1 MFKLGKKNSIVLA
14 LKDEFVDIVVGNKNE
29 IKLYDSIPI
38 EEGICI
44 EGTIK
49 DEVKL
54 SELLLKY
61 FLEHDIDE
69 NEVSFVIFG
78 SDVITR
84 HIQLPYMNRDS
95 LKEAVEFEVKEL
107 VQNGEDYYID
117 YEIIGKEKGV
127 RNPKLDILVAA
138 CIKSKIDGYVELSK
152 SLGKK
157 LKVVDV
163 LTNTINKV
171 LINSDLE
178 YKNKTLAVFYLG
190 YSFSIV
196 SIINDGIMRLERNI
210 PFGFQNI
217 IREYIKSSSDYNS
230 IINKK
235 GYSNFKKLNIKSFN
249 LLETFEECP
258 KIKDSIDN
266 FLSIVYKTIKFY
278 DSGKGEDSVSK
289 LIILP
294 SLGLNNTASEY
305 IEDYFS
311 IKSKLIRNVEDL
323 GFEVKNTNKEFGR
336 FLPLYGLFLRRY

>member
-14 LKDEFVDIVVGNKNE
+14 FKDEFVDIVVGNKNE

-38 EEGICI
+38 EEGICV

-49 DEVKL
+49 DEARL

-69 NEVSFVIFG
+69 DEVSFVIFG

-84 HIQLPYMNRDS
+84 HIQLPYMNSENLR
-95 LKEAVEFEVKEL
+95 ETIEFEVKEL
-107 VQNGEDYYID
+107 VQNGEDYYVD
-117 YEIIGKEKGV
+117 YEIVGKEKGT
-127 RNPKLDILVAA
+127 RNPKLDVLVAA

-152 SLGKK
+152 SLGKR
-157 LKVVDV
+157 LKVIDV

-171 LINSDLE
+171 LLNSDLE
-178 YKNKTLAVFYLG
+178 YKNKTIALFYLG

-217 IREYIKSSSDYNS
+217 IREYKKGSSDYKS
-230 IINKK
+230 SGEKSS
-235 GYSNFKKLNIKSFN
+235 YSNSNKLYIKNFD

-266 FLSIVYKTIKFY
+266 LLSIVYKTIKFY
-278 DSGKGEDSVSK
+278 DSGKNENNVNR
-289 LIILP
+289 LVILH
-294 SLGLNNTASEY
+294 SLELNKVAAEY

-311 IKSKLIRNVEDL
+311 IKSKLVRNIEEL
-323 GFEVKNTNKEFGR
+323 GLQVKNTNKEFGR

>member
-14 LKDEFVDIVVGNKNE
+14 LKDEFVDILVGNKNK

-69 NEVSFVIFG
+69 DEISFVIFG

-84 HIQLPYMNRDS
+84 HIQLPYMNSDTLR
-95 LKEAVEFEVKEL
+95 EAVEFEVKEL

-117 YEIIGKEKGV
+117 YEIIGREKGV
-127 RNPKLDILVAA
+127 RNPKLDVLVAA

-157 LKVVDV
+157 LKVIDV

-178 YKNKTLAVFYLG
+178 YKNKTLALFYLG
-190 YSFSIV
+190 YSFSSI
-196 SIINDGIMRLERNI
+196 SIIDDGIMRLERNI

-217 IREYIKSSSDYNS
+217 IREYRKSLSEYDSIGIKKS
-230 IINKK
+230 
-235 GYSNFKKLNIKSFN
+235 YSNSKKLNIKSFN
-249 LLETFEECP
+249 LLETFEESP
-258 KIKDSIDN
+258 RIKDSIDN
-266 FLSIVYKTIKFY
+266 LLSVVYKTIKFY
-278 DSGKGEDSVSK
+278 DSGKGEENVSK

-294 SLGLNNTASEY
+294 SLELNNTAAEY

-323 GFEVKNTNKEFGR
+323 GFEVRNIDKEFGR
-336 FLPLYGLFLRRY
+336 FLALYGLFLRRY

>member
-14 LKDEFVDIVVGNKNE
+14 LKDEFVDILVGNKNK

-69 NEVSFVIFG
+69 DEISFVIFG

-84 HIQLPYMNRDS
+84 HIQLPYMNSDS
-95 LKEAVEFEVKEL
+95 LREAVEFEVKEL

-127 RNPKLDILVAA
+127 RNPKLDVLVAA

-157 LKVVDV
+157 LKVIDV

-178 YKNKTLAVFYLG
+178 YKNKTLALFYLG
-190 YSFSIV
+190 YSFSSI
-196 SIINDGIMRLERNI
+196 SIIDDGIMRLERNI
-210 PFGFQNI
+210 PFGFKNI
-217 IREYIKSSSDYNS
+217 IREYRKSSSEYDS
-230 IINKK
+230 IAIKK
-235 GYSNFKKLNIKSFN
+235 SYSNSKKLNIKSFN
-249 LLETFEECP
+249 LLETFEESP
-258 KIKDSIDN
+258 RIKDSIDN
-266 FLSIVYKTIKFY
+266 LLSIVYKTIKFY
-278 DSGKGEDSVSK
+278 DSGKGEENVSN

-294 SLGLNNTASEY
+294 SLELNNTAAEY

-323 GFEVKNTNKEFGR
+323 GFEVRNIDKEFGR
-336 FLPLYGLFLRRY
+336 FLALYGLFLRRY

>member
-14 LKDEFVDIVVGNKNE
+14 LKDEFVDILVGNKNK

-61 FLEHDIDE
+61 FLEHDINEDE
-69 NEVSFVIFG
+69 ISFVIFG

-84 HIQLPYMNRDS
+84 HIQLPYMNSDS
-95 LKEAVEFEVKEL
+95 LREAVEFEVKEL

-127 RNPKLDILVAA
+127 RNPKLDVLVAA

-157 LKVVDV
+157 LKVIDV

-178 YKNKTLAVFYLG
+178 YKNKTLALFYLG
-190 YSFSIV
+190 YSFSSI

-217 IREYIKSSSDYNS
+217 IREYRKSSSEYDS
-230 IINKK
+230 TGIKK
-235 GYSNFKKLNIKSFN
+235 SYSNSKKLNIKSFN
-249 LLETFEECP
+249 LLETFEESP
-258 KIKDSIDN
+258 RIKDSIDN
-266 FLSIVYKTIKFY
+266 LLSIVYKTIKFY
-278 DSGKGEDSVSK
+278 DSGKGEENVSN

-294 SLGLNNTASEY
+294 SLELNNTAAEY

-323 GFEVKNTNKEFGR
+323 GFEVRNIDKEFGR
-336 FLPLYGLFLRRY
+336 FLALYGLFLRRY